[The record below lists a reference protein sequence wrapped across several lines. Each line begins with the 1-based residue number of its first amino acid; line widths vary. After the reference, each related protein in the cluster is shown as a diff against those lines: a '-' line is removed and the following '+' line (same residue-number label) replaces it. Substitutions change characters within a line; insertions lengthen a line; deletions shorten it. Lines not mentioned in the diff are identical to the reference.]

1 MDETKPH
8 ALGYSRES
16 IDTTT
21 FDSPP
26 HLPSM
31 AQSSATGPVPPLP
44 EPTPKTGLSQLP
56 AFASNLRHISLAEV
70 TAFLKR
76 TRRLGLTAVGVVFGL
91 IVLVSLVHRVFEWA
105 RNARERRHELAVA
118 TVDPDRLIARCGEA
132 VQDVTKEV
140 FPIFIRTMS
149 YRAGGN
155 RTLVLA
161 FSRTAEEKSDWV
173 FLSMHEEAGSSSY
186 ETPEAKIA
194 ALPCLDS
201 TK

>member
-1 MDETKPH
+1 MSLLSVVVT
-8 ALGYSRES
+8 
-16 IDTTT
+16 
-21 FDSPP
+21 SPFGTCR
-26 HLPSM
+26 
-31 AQSSATGPVPPLP
+31 SSSPVLTIRSGVRGTGSTGPAEDAPDEAPVP
-44 EPTPKTGLSQLP
+44 
-56 AFASNLRHISLAEV
+56 
-70 TAFLKR
+70 
-76 TRRLGLTAVGVVFGL
+76 
-91 IVLVSLVHRVFEWA
+91 
-105 RNARERRHELAVA
+105 VA

-149 YRAGGN
+149 YPAGGN

-173 FLSMHEEAGSSSY
+173 FLSMNEETGSSSY
-186 ETPEAKIA
+186 ETPDAKIA

>member
-8 ALGYSRES
+8 VLGYSRES

-26 HLPSM
+26 RPPRT
-31 AQSSATGPVPPLP
+31 AQSSATEPGPPFP

-56 AFASNLRHISLAEV
+56 EFASNLRHISLAEL

-76 TRRLGLTAVGVVFGL
+76 TRHLWLTAAGVVFGL
-91 IVLVSLVHRVFEWA
+91 IVLVSLVHRVVEWA
-105 RNARERRHELAVA
+105 RKARERRHELAVA

-140 FPIFIRTMS
+140 FPIFMRTMS
-149 YRAGGN
+149 YPASGN

-173 FLSMHEEAGSSSY
+173 FLSMHEETGSSSY
-186 ETPEAKIA
+186 ETPDAKIA